1 MCIFPHRLA
10 PVHADLQPKPR
21 VPEGTAPKEKRGI
34 WGMGRAM
41 HKEKSRKLDPKVCD
55 EIKNHTAQLPHYY
68 IIFLQVRKNIWH
80 K

>member
-1 MCIFPHRLA
+1 MCIFPTDWPLCM
-10 PVHADLQPKPR
+10 LTYNPKPGM
-21 VPEGTAPKEKRGI
+21 PEGTAPKEKRGI
-34 WGMGRAM
+34 WGMGREM

-55 EIKNHTAQLPHYY
+55 EIKNHTALLPHYY